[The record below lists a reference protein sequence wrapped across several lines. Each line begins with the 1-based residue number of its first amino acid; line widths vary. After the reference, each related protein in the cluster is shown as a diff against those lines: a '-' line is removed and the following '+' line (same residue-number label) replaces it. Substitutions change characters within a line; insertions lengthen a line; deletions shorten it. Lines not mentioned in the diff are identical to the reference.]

1 MKELKYMDGKLLV
14 RYLSQEASPGEI
26 SAVEK
31 WRKASPEHEDL
42 FDQYKRLWDKEHY
55 QTLLSKEEMDRDWC
69 VIRRCMGF
77 GKEKPVVLAPDSV
90 WLAFVRIAAVV
101 VLMLAVSGALWTYWN
116 VPGYGR
122 WTAFKTAGYVDSL
135 QLPDNSMVFLN
146 QYSSLTYRNNF
157 GDDERNVSLQGEGY
171 FEVTRD
177 AAHPFRVMAGDDLD
191 VEVVGTCFHIKT
203 PSNVRDFELN
213 VTEGTVLF
221 SHKKLSQSVTAG
233 NSAIVSQAG
242 IQVMPIESTNFI
254 SWKTGEIEL
263 VSKSLP
269 QILAILKHHYR
280 EIKEVQLN
288 TSSDVLVTTRFKNQP
303 LSEVLEELEIHF
315 DKKFQ
320 FDEGVL
326 IISD

>member
-1 MKELKYMDGKLLV
+1 MKELKNMDGKLLV

-31 WRKASPEHEDL
+31 WRKASPDHEDL
-42 FDQYKRLWDKEHY
+42 FDQYKRIWNKEHY
-55 QTLLSKEEMDRDWC
+55 QTFLSNEEKDQDWC
-69 VIRRCMGF
+69 AIRRRLGF
-77 GKEKPVVLAPDSV
+77 GKEKSVVLAPDSV
-90 WLAFVRIAAVV
+90 WMAFVRIAAVV

-135 QLPDNSMVFLN
+135 MLPDNSMVFLN

-157 GDDERNVSLQGEGY
+157 GDDERNVSLRGEGY
-171 FEVTRD
+171 FEVTSD
-177 AAHPFRVMAGDDLD
+177 VVHPFHVNAGDDLD

-203 PSNVRDFELN
+203 PGKVRDFELN

-221 SHKKLSQSVTAG
+221 SHNKLSKSVNAG
-233 NSAIVSQAG
+233 NLATVTQAG
-242 IQVMPIESTNFI
+242 IQVKPIESTNFI

-263 VSKSLP
+263 VSQSLP
-269 QILAILKHHYR
+269 QIIAILKQHYK

-315 DKKFQ
+315 DKKFR
-320 FDEGVL
+320 FNEGVL